1 MNKIITTSNFIDF
14 IGSLNVNEIAI
25 KIEEIENNYIFTL
38 INNKNDVIEKYSC
51 SIQNTSA
58 NEIFNFIKSNN
69 NWVITNCNPSC
80 LTKYKKVISLTVY
93 NCLNYL
99 LTNDQVSD
107 FQDFYNTI
115 TLAFFT

>member
-25 KIEEIENNYIFTL
+25 KIEEIENIYIFTL
-38 INNKNDVIEKYSC
+38 INTKNDVIEKYSC

-69 NWVITNCNPSC
+69 NWAIAAGNPSY
-80 LTKYKKVISLTVY
+80 LTNYNKVISLTVY